1 MGYNDAKV
9 GKGKLIL
16 VQPHFNKSKRMLT
29 GTGRARQ
36 YNVSGK
42 SVPLHPLKRK
52 QASKLLYSMQNKYLF
67 RRYLLFAIALFINAM
82 GIAYITKANL
92 GTSPITSVT
101 YVASM
106 FTPLTMGQWTII
118 LNLLFVLLELP
129 FMTRRQVRE
138 DLRMYLTQI
147 VITFVFGLCI
157 DLCMG
162 IIHNLNPITYI
173 SKIANLLIGCVI
185 LAVGIA
191 LEVKADVAM
200 MAGEYFV
207 RVLVKKFHRD
217 FGYLKLAFD
226 WSLVAVAVAL
236 SLVFMGGVYG
246 VREGTVI
253 AALLVGPIVHFVTPY
268 YRFIDRWI
276 TDKQAVSIQSA
287 VPAADTPH
295 TVITIAREFGSG
307 GHLLGEMLAREL
319 GIKLYDKEFIHL
331 AAQKSGI
338 DEEYIRR
345 NEQSIPSFWLK
356 CILAAGSEASRE
368 RSLSPDDVLF
378 VAESNIIRELA
389 AQGPCIIVGRCAD
402 YVLQDRPRL
411 IKVFCYADPQSLYHR
426 CTTEY
431 GVPAD
436 KAQAEIARVNRNRI
450 AHYEYYTGGR
460 WGDPHRYDLML
471 NTGSMGLQT
480 ACELVAGLY
489 RKEATATGKPS

>member
-1 MGYNDAKV
+1 
-9 GKGKLIL
+9 
-16 VQPHFNKSKRMLT
+16 
-29 GTGRARQ
+29 
-36 YNVSGK
+36 
-42 SVPLHPLKRK
+42 
-52 QASKLLYSMQNKYLF
+52 MQNKYLF

-82 GIAYITKANL
+82 GIAYITKAAL

-106 FTPLTMGQWTII
+106 FTPLTMGQWTIV
-118 LNLLFVLLELP
+118 LNLLFAVLELP
-129 FMTRRQVRE
+129 FMTKRQLRE
-138 DLRMYLTQI
+138 DLRMYLTQV
-147 VITFVFGLCI
+147 VISLFFGLCI
-157 DLCMG
+157 DLCMF
-162 IIHNLNPITYI
+162 IIQDLNPVVYI
-173 SKIANLLIGCVI
+173 SKIVNLLIGCVI

-207 RVLVKKFHRD
+207 RVLVKKFHKD

-226 WSLVAVAVAL
+226 WSLVALAVIL
-236 SLVFMGGVYG
+236 SLCFMGGIYG

-268 YRFIDRWI
+268 YRFLDNWI
-276 TDKQAVSIQSA
+276 TDKQAISAASA
-287 VPAADTPH
+287 VPAQEAPH

-331 AAQKSGI
+331 AAEKSGI
-338 DEEYIRR
+338 DEAYIRR

-356 CILAAGSEASRE
+356 CILTDGNESSRQQ
-368 RSLSPDDVLF
+368 SLSPDDVLF

-389 AQGPCIIVGRCAD
+389 AQEPCIIIGRCAD
-402 YVLQDRPRL
+402 YILQDAPRL
-411 IKVFCYADPQSLYHR
+411 IKVFCYTDRESAYQR

-436 KAQAEIARVNRNRI
+436 KAKAEITRVNRNRV
-450 AHYEYYTGGR
+450 AHYEYYTGER
-460 WGDPHRYDLML
+460 WGDPHRYDLIL
-471 NTGSMGLQT
+471 NTGSIGLEA

-489 RKEATATGKPS
+489 RSI

>member
-1 MGYNDAKV
+1 
-9 GKGKLIL
+9 
-16 VQPHFNKSKRMLT
+16 
-29 GTGRARQ
+29 
-36 YNVSGK
+36 
-42 SVPLHPLKRK
+42 
-52 QASKLLYSMQNKYLF
+52 MQNKYLF
-67 RRYLLFAIALFINAM
+67 RRYLLFAIALFVNAM
-82 GIAYITKANL
+82 GIAYITKAAL

-129 FMTRRQVRE
+129 FMTRRQVKE
-138 DLRMYLTQI
+138 DLRMYVSQI
-147 VITFVFGLCI
+147 VITFFFGLCI
-157 DLCMG
+157 DLCMF
-162 IIHNLNPITYI
+162 IIQDLNPVVYI

-207 RVLVKKFHRD
+207 RVLVKKFHKD

-226 WSLVAVAVAL
+226 WSLVALAVIL
-236 SLVFMGGVYG
+236 SLCFMGGIYG

-268 YRFIDRWI
+268 YRFLDNWI
-276 TDKQAVSIQSA
+276 TDKPSE
-287 VPAADTPH
+287 AAQPVISTGMSYP
-295 TVITIAREFGSG
+295 VITIAREFGSG
-307 GHLLGEMLAREL
+307 GHLLGEMLAKEL

-331 AAQKSGI
+331 AAEKSGI
-338 DEEYIRR
+338 DEAYIRR

-356 CILAAGSEASRE
+356 CILTDGNESSRQQ
-368 RSLSPDDVLF
+368 SLSPDDVLF
-378 VAESNIIRELA
+378 VAESNINRELA
-389 AQGPCIIVGRCAD
+389 AKGPCIIIGRCAD
-402 YVLQDRPRL
+402 YILQDSPRL
-411 IKVFCYADPQSLYHR
+411 IKVFCYTDRESAYQR

-436 KAQAEIARVNRNRI
+436 KAKAEIARVNRNRV
-450 AHYEYYTGGR
+450 AHYEYYTGER

-471 NTGSMGLQT
+471 NTGSIGLEA

-489 RKEATATGKPS
+489 RSTALPPESALPSGKHSTRR